1 MGAFYT
7 LAMRASVLLLV
18 LSSTALADPPAVGTV
33 APDFT
38 LPSTSGKPIQL
49 SKMLRKAGP
58 VVLAF
63 YPKAFTGG

>member
-1 MGAFYT
+1 
-7 LAMRASVLLLV
+7 MRASVLLL
-18 LSSTALADPPAVGTV
+18 LMSSAALADPPAVGSA

-49 SKMLRKAGP
+49 SKLRKAGP

>member
-1 MGAFYT
+1 M
-7 LAMRASVLLLV
+7 
-18 LSSTALADPPAVGTV
+18 SSAALADPPAVGTV

-49 SKMLRKAGP
+49 SKLRKAGP